1 MLPEAGTL
9 VRSLAFDMSL
19 TTDGGRFDAGLS
31 RSIEAVLGPLF
42 VRDMEV
48 EGLFDEPPASQTRE
62 QVAGR
67 LREKIRRHMATGAHP
82 RLVDVQGRSLTADDF
97 PLTGDELD
105 PGTALA
111 ILERL
116 EERIQENPS
125 AGQLAAC
132 LLEHVRYGV
141 GSGTRLSPVQ
151 VRFIKS
157 VCTLTNRRPLPF
169 LRLREFILANLEAP
183 QKLRMLLTTL
193 LDDKDGYLD
202 ELRAAVGRQIASVG
216 LPPAPRV
223 AVFGYASS
231 LAVVLAEIA
240 KASGGRMHLHIANV
254 PRAGRR
260 PAPDD
265 ALRLALRRFDVEYV
279 HEEVNLEDSPASAG
293 HLDLALAGSKVI
305 SASAT
310 GSLEIINSSPCIE
323 FLQAVRRYSPK
334 TRIAVA
340 TGLFKIWPMSFYAR
354 HRELALKLERS
365 GSKLAN
371 AALAGELVDSVVSE
385 LGWLPPQD
393 FVAHWKVCRLLRA
406 EDMLSFGRVLASRAE
421 DAAPAFDEGYAGAGG
436 SAGYAGGGAG
446 SGFQI
451 GNVSVLEPR
460 SLGDEAARKEYARAV
475 AHFKERCAD
484 AGWLSARRGQFVA
497 VRGSEPPEEIYGEDY
512 FDVMTKAST
521 QWPTS
526 PIFAARI

>member
-1 MLPEAGTL
+1 MLPVSGTL
-9 VRSLAFDMSL
+9 VRSLAFDISL
-19 TTDGGRFDAGLS
+19 TTDAGRFDAGLS

-42 VRDMEV
+42 VRELEV
-48 EGLFDEPPASQTRE
+48 DGLFDEPAASQTRE

-67 LREKIRRHMATGAHP
+67 LREKIRRHMATEAHP
-82 RLVDVQGRSLTADDF
+82 RLADLQGRSLTADDF
-97 PLTGDELD
+97 PLTGDGLE

-125 AGQLAAC
+125 AGHLAAC

-202 ELRAAVGRQIASVG
+202 KLRVAVGRQIATAG
-216 LPPAPRV
+216 LPPAPHV
-223 AVFGYASS
+223 GVFGYASS

-240 KASGGRMHLHIANV
+240 KASGGRMHLHIASV

-265 ALRLALRRFDVEYV
+265 ALRLALRRAAVEYV

-293 HLDLALAGSKVI
+293 RLDLALAGTKVI
-305 SASAT
+305 SASAS
-310 GSLEIINSSPCIE
+310 GSLEIINSSPCVE
-323 FLQAVRRYSPK
+323 FLQAIRRHSPK

-340 TGLFKIWPMSFYAR
+340 TGLFKIWPVSFYAR
-354 HRELALKLERS
+354 HRELALRLERS
-365 GSKLAN
+365 GPKLAN
-371 AALAGELVDSVVSE
+371 AALAGEVVDSVVSE
-385 LGWLPPQD
+385 LGWLAPRD
-393 FVAHWKVCRLLRA
+393 FVAHWKVSRLLRA
-406 EDMLSFGRVLASRAE
+406 EDVLSFAKVLASRSEEVAR
-421 DAAPAFDEGYAGAGG
+421 AFDGGHAGVGGGGYADA
-436 SAGYAGGGAG
+436 GAG

-451 GNVSVLEPR
+451 GNVAVLEPR
-460 SLGDEAARKEYARAV
+460 PLGDGAARKEYARAV

-484 AGWLSARRGQFVA
+484 AGWLSAYRGRFVA
-497 VRGSEPPEEIYGEDY
+497 VRGTEPPEEIYGEDY
-512 FDVMTKAST
+512 FDVMTKVSA
-521 QWPTS
+521 QWPAS
-526 PIFAARI
+526 AVFASRI